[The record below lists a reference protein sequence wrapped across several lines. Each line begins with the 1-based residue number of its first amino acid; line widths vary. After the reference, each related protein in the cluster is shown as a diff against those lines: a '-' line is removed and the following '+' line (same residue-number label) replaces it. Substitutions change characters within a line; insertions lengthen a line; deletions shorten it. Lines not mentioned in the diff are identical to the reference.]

1 MDPAGSR
8 PRNATRRVRP
18 ALATLAM
25 PALLAACMSGQAVAP
40 SAATPSAAAGSDLP
54 AEPSPAA
61 GAAIGAQQPGT
72 TLNACEIVTVA
83 DIEAA
88 TRATGVKAG
97 EFEATPNALSPG
109 QSDCTYTGDFGKIVV
124 ELTPEDG
131 VNEYDAARGA
141 YKDAADIT
149 GPWDGAFNSKENNRA
164 FVRKGNVLVMVTMFL
179 NDQEQLP
186 VATELAK
193 RVVAKL
199 G

>member
-1 MDPAGSR
+1 
-8 PRNATRRVRP
+8 
-18 ALATLAM
+18 M
-25 PALLAACMSGQAVAP
+25 PALLVACMSGQAVAP
-40 SAATPSAAAGSDLP
+40 SAATPNATAGSDDP

-61 GAAIGAQQPGT
+61 GGAIGAQQPGT

-88 TRATGVKAG
+88 TKATGVAAG
-97 EFEATPNALSPG
+97 ELEATPNALSPG

-131 VNEYDAARGA
+131 LNEYDAARRA

-149 GPWDGAFNSKENNRA
+149 GPWDAAFNSQENNRA

-179 NDQEQLP
+179 DGQEQLP

-193 RVVAKL
+193 RVVAKVE
-199 G
+199 